1 MNKPSILVMAGGTGG
16 HIFPGLAVAEFLHTR
31 GWQVAWLGNA
41 SGMEY
46 RLVPSRGFAF
56 EAVNFGGLR
65 GKGLLTK
72 LMLPFNLARA
82 CLQSWQ
88 IIRRLKPSVVLGM
101 GGYITFPGGLMS
113 ALLKR
118 PLVLHEA
125 NSVAGSANR
134 YLSKIATKTLTG
146 FPDTLPEGEWV
157 GNPIRSE
164 FESIAS
170 PRERYGART
179 GRLTLLVVGGSL
191 GAAALNETIPAALA
205 LMPAEERPQVL
216 HQAGEKHVAEL
227 KQRYADYGL
236 TADVRAFIGDM
247 AEAYAAA
254 DLVICRSGA
263 MTVSEIAACGVAACF
278 VPFPFAIDDHQ
289 TANAA
294 FLSKANA
301 AKLWP
306 QTELNPSALA
316 AWLHSVRRPDLMVMA
331 ERSRALAK
339 MQATERVAAIC
350 AESAGVAQ

>member
-1 MNKPSILVMAGGTGG
+1 MSKPSILVMAGGTGG
-16 HIFPGLAVAEFLHTR
+16 HIFPGLAVAEVLRNR

-46 RLVPSRGFAF
+46 RLVPMRGFPF

-72 LMLPFNLARA
+72 LMLPINLARA
-82 CLQSWQ
+82 CLQSWK
-88 IIRRLKPSVVLGM
+88 IIRKLKPSVVLGM

-113 ALLKR
+113 VLLKR
-118 PLVLHEA
+118 PLVLHES

-134 YLSKIATKTLTG
+134 YLSKIASKTLTG
-146 FPDTLPEGEWV
+146 FPNTLPEAEWV
-157 GNPIRSE
+157 GNPIRVE
-164 FESIAS
+164 FESMA
-170 PRERYGART
+170 PAAERYGART
-179 GRLTLLVVGGSL
+179 GPLSLLVVGGSL

-216 HQAGEKHVAEL
+216 HQAGEKHLAEL
-227 KQRYADYGL
+227 KERYAEYGIV
-236 TADVRAFIGDM
+236 ADVRAFIEDM
-247 AEAYAAA
+247 PEAYAAA
-254 DLVICRSGA
+254 DLVVCRSGA

-294 FLSKANA
+294 FLASADA

-306 QTELNPSALA
+306 QTELNPVTFAD
-316 AWLHSVRRPDLMVMA
+316 WLQNVRRPELMAMA
-331 ERSRALAK
+331 ERANSLAK
-339 MQATERVAAIC
+339 MYATERVAAIC
-350 AESAGVAQ
+350 AESVKAKQ

>member
-1 MNKPSILVMAGGTGG
+1 VSKPSILVMAGGTGG
-16 HIFPGLAVAEFLHTR
+16 HIFPGLAVAELLRNR
-31 GWQVAWLGNA
+31 GWQVAWLGNT

-46 RLVPSRGFAF
+46 RLVPTRGFPF

-72 LMLPFNLARA
+72 LMLPVNLARA

-88 IIRRLKPSVVLGM
+88 IIHRLKPSVVLGM

-113 ALLKR
+113 VLLKR

-134 YLSKIATKTLTG
+134 YLSKIASKTLTG
-146 FPDTLPEGEWV
+146 FPETLPMGEWV

-164 FESIAS
+164 FKSITS
-170 PRERYGART
+170 PTERYSART
-179 GRLTLLVVGGSL
+179 GSLTLLVVGGSL

-205 LMPAEERPQVL
+205 LIPAEQRPSVL
-216 HQAGEKHVAEL
+216 HQAGEKHIAEL
-227 KQRYADYGL
+227 KQRYVEYGI
-236 TADVRAFIGDM
+236 TANVCAFIENM
-247 AEAYAAA
+247 PEAYAAA
-254 DLVICRSGA
+254 DLVVCRSGA

-289 TANAA
+289 TSNAE
-294 FLSKANA
+294 FLASADA

-306 QTELNPSALA
+306 QTDLNPAALA
-316 AWLHSVRRPDLMVMA
+316 EWLQNVRRPELMAMA
-331 ERSRALAK
+331 ERAHSLAK

-350 AESAGVAQ
+350 AESAEAKQ

>member
-16 HIFPGLAVAEFLHTR
+16 HIFPGLAVAELLQTR

-41 SGMEY
+41 TGMEY
-46 RLVPSRGFAF
+46 HLVPGRGFSF
-56 EAVNFGGLR
+56 ETVNFGGLR

-134 YLSKIATKTLTG
+134 YLSKIATKSLTG
-146 FPDTLPEGEWV
+146 FPNTLPEGEWV
-157 GNPIRSE
+157 GNPIRAE

-170 PRERYGART
+170 PAERYGART
-179 GRLTLLVVGGSL
+179 GPLTLLVVGGSL

-205 LMPAEERPQVL
+205 LMPAEERLQVV

-227 KQRYADYGL
+227 KQRYADYGV

-263 MTVSEIAACGVAACF
+263 MTVSEIAASGVAACF

-294 FLSKANA
+294 FLSRADA

-306 QTELNPSALA
+306 QTELNPSALST
-316 AWLHSVRRPDLMVMA
+316 WLQTLRRPELMAMA
-331 ERSRALAK
+331 VRARALAK

-350 AESAGVAQ
+350 AESAGVRQ

>member
-16 HIFPGLAVAEFLHTR
+16 HIFPGLAVAELLRTR

-41 SGMEY
+41 TGMEY
-46 RLVPSRGFAF
+46 RLVPSRGFSF

-72 LMLPFNLARA
+72 LMLPFNLVRA

-88 IIRRLKPSVVLGM
+88 ILRRLKPSVVLGM
-101 GGYITFPGGLMS
+101 GGYITFPGGLIS
-113 ALLKR
+113 VILKR

-146 FPDTLPEGEWV
+146 FPNTLPKGEWV
-157 GNPIRSE
+157 GNPIRGQ
-164 FESIAS
+164 FESMA
-170 PRERYGART
+170 PPAERYGART
-179 GRLTLLVVGGSL
+179 GPLALLVVGGSL
-191 GAAALNETIPAALA
+191 GAAALNEIIPAALA
-205 LMPAEERPQVL
+205 LIPAEVRPHVL
-216 HQAGEKHVAEL
+216 HQAGEKNMSEL
-227 KQRYADYGL
+227 KQRYAKYEVA
-236 TADVRAFIGDM
+236 ADVHAFIEDM

-289 TANAA
+289 TANAE
-294 FLSKANA
+294 FLATADA

-306 QTELNPSALA
+306 QTDLNPEGLA
-316 AWLHSVRRPDLMVMA
+316 DWLQNLCRPELMAMA
-331 ERSRALAK
+331 ERAHALAK
-339 MQATERVAAIC
+339 LQATERVAAIC
-350 AESAGVAQ
+350 AEAAGVQQ

>member
-1 MNKPSILVMAGGTGG
+1 MSKPSILVMAGGTGG
-16 HIFPGLAVAEFLHTR
+16 HIFPGLAVAELLRNR
-31 GWQVAWLGNA
+31 GWQVAWLGNT

-46 RLVPSRGFAF
+46 RLVPTRGFSF

-72 LMLPFNLARA
+72 LMLPINLARA
-82 CLQSWQ
+82 CLQSWK

-113 ALLKR
+113 VLLKR

-134 YLSKIATKTLTG
+134 YLSKIASKTLTG
-146 FPDTLPEGEWV
+146 FPDTLPIGEWV

-164 FESIAS
+164 FESLAS
-170 PRERYGART
+170 PKQRYSERNGP
-179 GRLTLLVVGGSL
+179 LTLLVVGGSL
-191 GAAALNETIPAALA
+191 GAASLNEVIPAVLA
-205 LMPAEERPQVL
+205 LIPAEQRPCVL

-227 KQRYADYGL
+227 KQRYADCGV

-247 AEAYAAA
+247 AEAYASA

-289 TANAA
+289 TANAK
-294 FLSKANA
+294 FLATAGA

-306 QTELNPSALA
+306 QTELNPVALA
-316 AWLHSVRRPDLMVMA
+316 DWLQHVRRPELMAMA
-331 ERSRALAK
+331 ERAHSLAK
-339 MQATERVAAIC
+339 MHATERVADIC
-350 AESAGVAQ
+350 AESVEATQ

>member
-1 MNKPSILVMAGGTGG
+1 MSKPSILVMAGGTGG
-16 HIFPGLAVAEFLHTR
+16 HIFPGLAVAELLRNR

-46 RLVPSRGFAF
+46 RLVPMRGFPF

-72 LMLPFNLARA
+72 LMLPINLAKA
-82 CLQSWQ
+82 CLQSWK
-88 IIRRLKPSVVLGM
+88 IIRKLKPSVVLGM

-113 ALLKR
+113 VLLKR

-134 YLSKIATKTLTG
+134 YLSKIAAKTLTG
-146 FPDTLPEGEWV
+146 FPNTLPEAEWV

-164 FESIAS
+164 FESMAA
-170 PRERYGART
+170 PAERYGART
-179 GRLTLLVVGGSL
+179 GPLNLLVVGGSL

-205 LMPAEERPQVL
+205 LMPAEQRPQVL
-216 HQAGEKHVAEL
+216 HQAGEKHLAEL
-227 KQRYADYGL
+227 KQRYAEYGIV
-236 TADVRAFIGDM
+236 ADVRAFIEDM
-247 AEAYAAA
+247 PEAYAAA
-254 DLVICRSGA
+254 DLVVCRSGA

-294 FLSKANA
+294 FLASADA

-306 QTELNPSALA
+306 QTELNPVALA
-316 AWLHSVRRPDLMVMA
+316 DWLQNVRRPELMAMA
-331 ERSRALAK
+331 ERAHSLAK
-339 MQATERVAAIC
+339 VHATERVAAIC
-350 AESAGVAQ
+350 TESAKAKQ

>member
-1 MNKPSILVMAGGTGG
+1 MAGGTGG
-16 HIFPGLAVAEFLHTR
+16 HIFPGLAVAECLR
-31 GWQVAWLGNA
+31 QSGWTVSWLGNA
-41 SGMEY
+41 SGMEH
-46 RLVPSRGFAF
+46 RLVPSKGFQF
-56 EAVNFGGLR
+56 ESVNFGGLR

-125 NSVAGSANR
+125 NSIAGSANR

-146 FPDTLPEGEWV
+146 FPNTLLEAEWV
-157 GNPIRSE
+157 GNPIRGE

-170 PRERYGART
+170 PAERYSART
-179 GRLTLLVVGGSL
+179 GPLALLVVGGSL
-191 GAAALNETIPAALA
+191 GAAALNETVPAALA
-205 LMPAEERPQVL
+205 LIPAQERPRVV
-216 HQAGEKHVAEL
+216 HQAGEKHMTEL
-227 KQRYADYGL
+227 QQRYAEYGVA
-236 TADVRAFIGDM
+236 ADVRAFIGDM

-289 TANAA
+289 TANAQ
-294 FLSKANA
+294 FLSKADA

-316 AWLHSVRRPDLMVMA
+316 AWLQSVRRPALMAMA
-331 ERSRALAK
+331 ERARALAK
-339 MQATERVAAIC
+339 MQATERVAAFC
-350 AESAGVAQ
+350 AESAGVKQ

>member
-1 MNKPSILVMAGGTGG
+1 VTKPSILVMAGGTGG
-16 HIFPGLAVAEFLHTR
+16 HIFPGLAVAEYLR
-31 GWQVAWLGNA
+31 NSGWTVSWLGNA

-46 RLVPSRGFAF
+46 RLVPSKGFQF
-56 EAVNFGGLR
+56 ESVNFGGLR

-125 NSVAGSANR
+125 NSIAGSANR

-146 FPDTLPEGEWV
+146 FPNTLPEGEWV

-164 FESIAS
+164 FESIAL
-170 PRERYGART
+170 PAERYSTRT
-179 GRLTLLVVGGSL
+179 GPLTLLVVGGSL
-191 GAAALNETIPAALA
+191 GAAALNETIPATLA
-205 LMPAEERPQVL
+205 LMPAEQRPFVV

-227 KQRYADYGL
+227 QQRYADCGVA
-236 TADVRAFIGDM
+236 ADVRAFIGDM
-247 AEAYAAA
+247 AGAYATA

-294 FLSKANA
+294 FLSIADA

-306 QTELNPSALA
+306 QAELNPSALA
-316 AWLHSVRRPDLMVMA
+316 AWLENVGRPELMAMA
-331 ERSRALAK
+331 ERARALARL
-339 MQATERVAAIC
+339 QATERVAAIC
-350 AESAGVAQ
+350 AESAGVKQ